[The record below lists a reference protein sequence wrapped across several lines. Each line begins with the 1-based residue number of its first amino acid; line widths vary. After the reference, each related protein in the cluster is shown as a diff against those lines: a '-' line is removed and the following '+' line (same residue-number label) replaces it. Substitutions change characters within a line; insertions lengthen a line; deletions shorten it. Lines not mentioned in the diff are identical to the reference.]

1 MSSLTTTEKLKQL
14 LPQLFSS
21 ETIEG
26 DSYLKFQ
33 LTSELSALI
42 DLSHVQESLVVA
54 NREITAI
61 PNLPEYVLGLM
72 TSRSQVFLAIDLA
85 HAMELPPEAI
95 NYREYQVIVVKT
107 NIAEA
112 EMNLPTDRLNEPY
125 LLGLV
130 VRRILGVSR
139 IGNRNFDE
147 VEVDFPS
154 AIISLV
160 KGTIQ
165 QQETKSLLIDIQ
177 KLIDTKIRNN

>member
-26 DSYLKFQ
+26 NSYLKFQ

-42 DLSHVQESLVVA
+42 DLAQVQESLVIT

-61 PNLPEYVLGLM
+61 PNLSEYVLGLM

-85 HAMELPPEAI
+85 HAMALSPETI
-95 NYREYQVIVVKT
+95 NSREYQVIVVKT
-107 NIAEA
+107 NYHQISE
-112 EMNLPTDRLNEPY
+112 EPS

-139 IGNRNFDE
+139 IVNAKLKSSDLE
-147 VEVDFPS
+147 IPP
-154 AIISLV
+154 AIVPFV
-160 KGTIQ
+160 KGAIQ
-165 QQETKSLLIDIQ
+165 EKETTSFAIDIQ
-177 KLIDTKIRNN
+177 KLIDTKIINT